1 MTNRE
6 RARKFVNRNNLPRYV
21 GAGDAM
27 APTVVALEC
36 MLYEVDAEARAEE
49 REACAALV
57 RERALEGDYSPR
69 SELARAAAAIRNRG
83 GE

>member
-6 RARKFVNRNNLPRYV
+6 RARRACLYRYSDV
-21 GAGDAM
+21 DYVRAHKSDCPQCA
-27 APTVVALEC
+27 VFERAL
-36 MLYEVDAEARAEE
+36 AEARAEE
-49 REACAALV
+49 REACADLV

-69 SELARAAAAIRNRG
+69 SELSRAAAAIRNRG